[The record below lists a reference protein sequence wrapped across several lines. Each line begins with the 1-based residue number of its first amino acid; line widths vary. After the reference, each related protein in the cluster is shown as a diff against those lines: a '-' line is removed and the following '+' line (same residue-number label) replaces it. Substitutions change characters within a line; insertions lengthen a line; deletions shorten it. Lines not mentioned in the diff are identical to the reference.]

1 MPRSNVLKVETL
13 PSDGVH
19 KLVDC
24 PFCEKKGIRSD
35 HFGSHFETHL
45 KKLDVSTALEFQT
58 KFDNLYL
65 VDQVL
70 VQQQSEGKTVRN
82 VCGVCFECRKYI
94 RNKDKSYLSLDTFE
108 EHVCKEKKAAEKVLA
123 RMPPKSNSDDMKDLY
138 TSMFHVPG
146 LSSEIKGMMKM
157 QKEYHEKEY
166 SVVIQEV
173 FRYLAAKSEI
183 SENGFFKTFCEKTNI
198 DSDKGEAHAIATVLQ
213 FKRAIH
219 VAQTL
224 NKEKLNQLEKQVDE
238 AGSALDMERSNRRA
252 DQVLLE
258 RHRNTINSI
267 SAENQELR
275 KEIALLRSSNSD
287 VFALQE
293 SLADESAR
301 ADEMQERY
309 ADLIRLAKEQGVD
322 LGYDSDSDSGSGSS
336 EDTITHV

>member
-1 MPRSNVLKVETL
+1 MPRSTVLKVETL
-13 PSDGVH
+13 PADGVH

-24 PFCEKKGIRSD
+24 PFCEKKGVRSD
-35 HFGSHFETHL
+35 HFSSHFETHL

-65 VDQVL
+65 VNQVL
-70 VQQQSEGKTVRN
+70 VQQQLSGKSVKN
-82 VCGVCFECRKYI
+82 VCGVCFDCHKYI
-94 RNKDKSYLSLDTFE
+94 RNKDKTCLSLDTFE

-123 RMPPKSNSDDMKDLY
+123 RMPPKSNSDEMKDLY

-183 SENGFFKTFCEKTNI
+183 SENGFFKTFCEKTDI

-213 FKRAIH
+213 YKRTIRL
-219 VAQTL
+219 QQ
-224 NKEKLNQLEKQVDE
+224 NEKIELEKKNDE
-238 AGSALDMERSNRRA
+238 VASALDLERSNRRT
-252 DQVLLE
+252 DQVLIE

-275 KEIALLRSSNSD
+275 KENALLRSSNSD

-301 ADEMQERY
+301 ADEMQDRY
-309 ADLIRLAKEQGVD
+309 VDLLRRAQEQGVD
-322 LGYDSDSDSGSGSS
+322 IGYEISSD
-336 EDTITHV
+336 I